1 MFHLTIPEFVVICVG
16 GAFIG
21 SLILFS
27 SWRKQVGSLLSGF
40 LELFMQDVSKTP
52 EGARAN
58 YAQSI
63 SEEQEKLGK
72 VNDALISLAG
82 QLKTAHD
89 TLNLHAEKAKEYEAK
104 TKAALSKNDMESART
119 FGQLKLAEDV
129 DVENAQREIK
139 RLTPMVAD
147 AQQAV
152 RLQEEAL
159 SNLKLESKRVVAE
172 LETNQRIADAYTK
185 MSDMKIS
192 SGSEKMLNATREGLQ
207 DSRERAAGAKLVY
220 STTRKGR
227 EEKANEATSG
237 YAVDSYLDSLR
248 KGSSKPITYDIK
260 DPNAFSKSS
269 GLNTQS
275 KK

>member
-1 MFHLTIPEFVVICVG
+1 
-16 GAFIG
+16 
-21 SLILFS
+21 
-27 SWRKQVGSLLSGF
+27 
-40 LELFMQDVSKTP
+40 MQ
-52 EGARAN
+52 
-58 YAQSI
+58 
-63 SEEQEKLGK
+63 
-72 VNDALISLAG
+72 
-82 QLKTAHD
+82 
-89 TLNLHAEKAKEYEAK
+89 AK

-152 RLQEEAL
+152 RLQEETL

-248 KGSSKPITYDIK
+248 KGASKPITYDIK